1 MREIATAC
9 TKPRNDTNEYN
20 TPKVDNPNLL
30 NKKLKTIMK
39 KIFMLAITLMAS
51 ISIYAQTPEWQQ
63 QLERLDKEF
72 NELREQRQWKGVV
85 ANRKQYR
92 KIFMAQPDSARMKFS
107 QGTDLNLNFYY
118 NYTCYL
124 SLADDKKEAL
134 STFEYF
140 TNRVTKELDLID
152 VLSIINDSDLDA
164 IREEPRFKACMER
177 LEKWGDY
184 KQKLKNAKGYHRGT
198 LPEGMKFSY
207 MSPNHPD
214 LVRLR
219 EKFNLDSVAGAGNEI
234 SKIKNLLHWVHN
246 IVPHDGSS
254 FNPEVMNTIAMVE
267 LCQKEKRGVN
277 CRMLAQMLTEVYLAM
292 GFKARFVTCMPRD
305 HVSDCHVITTVY
317 SNTLNKW
324 LWVDPTF
331 EAYVMDENGVMLSIA
346 EVRERLRN
354 DQPLQLNENANW
366 NNRQKTNKE
375 YYLDRYMAKNLYYL
389 ICMDYARFDAETVKE
404 GRIYR
409 YIALMPYDEINSQT
423 NSIGW
428 SILRVSDDEWFWQ
441 SPYLTKLIIEGR

>member
-1 MREIATAC
+1 
-9 TKPRNDTNEYN
+9 
-20 TPKVDNPNLL
+20 
-30 NKKLKTIMK
+30 MK
-39 KIFMLAITLMAS
+39 KFFMLAIALMAS

-63 QLERLDKEF
+63 QLEQLDKEF
-72 NELREQRQWKGVV
+72 SELREKRQWKAVV
-85 ANRKQYR
+85 ANRKQYH
-92 KIFMAQPDSARMKFS
+92 KIFMAQPESERMEFS

-124 SLADDKKEAL
+124 SLVGDKKEAL
-134 STFEYF
+134 KTFEYF
-140 TNRVTKELDLID
+140 TNRATKELELLD
-152 VLSIINDSDLDA
+152 VQRIINDSDLDA
-164 IREEPRFKACMER
+164 IRNEPRFKACMER
-177 LEKWGDY
+177 LGQWGDY

-198 LPEGMKFSY
+198 LPVGMKFRY
-207 MSPNHPD
+207 MSPNNPD
-214 LVRLR
+214 LVCLR
-219 EKFNLDSVAGAGNEI
+219 EKFNLDSVAGAGDEI

-246 IVPHDGSS
+246 IVPHDGGS
-254 FNPEVMNTIAMVE
+254 FNPEVKNTIAMVE
-267 LCQKEKRGVN
+267 LCQKENRGVN

-305 HVSDCHVITTVY
+305 YVSDCHVITTVY

-324 LWVDPTF
+324 LWVDPTH

-354 DQPLQLNENANW
+354 DQPLQLNEDANW

-404 GRIYR
+404 GQTYR
-409 YIALMPYDEINSQT
+409 YIALMPYDEINSQSS
-423 NSIGW
+423 SINW
-428 SILRVSDDEWFWQ
+428 RHLRVCDDEWFWQ
-441 SPYLTKLIIEGR
+441 SPYEVRIIIEE